1 MDFGLLSWL
10 IGLCA
15 GVLLGFSK
23 TGVPGV
29 GMLVVL
35 LMAHLFEG
43 KLSVG
48 ALLPMLIVGDCF
60 AVAYYKRHAQ
70 WRRLWGLFPAVIAGM
85 IPGAWALHTIGDE
98 HFKAILGA
106 LVLGLIALEIA
117 RRYFGW
123 TEAPKHWSFVFA
135 MGFLAGF
142 ATTVGNVAGPV
153 ISLYLLSQGLLKKEF
168 IGTGAWYYLLINCGK
183 VPIFWRLGLITSQTL
198 TFDLCM
204 IPAIVAGALLGVK
217 LLPKIPQR
225 IFDVLVFIL
234 SAVAALRLV
243 LT

>member
-1 MDFGLLSWL
+1 MDFELIPIL

-15 GVLLGFSK
+15 GALLGFSK

-35 LMAHLFEG
+35 LMAEVFEG
-43 KLSVG
+43 RLSVG

-70 WRRLWGLFPAVIAGM
+70 WSRLWGVFPAVIAGM
-85 IPGAWALHTIGDE
+85 IPGALALKTIGDE
-98 HFKAILGA
+98 YFNEALGVLVLA
-106 LVLGLIALEIA
+106 LVALEIV
-117 RRYFGW
+117 RRWRGW
-123 TEAPKHWSFVFA
+123 TEAPNHWGFVFT

-142 ATTVGNVAGPV
+142 ATTVGNIAGPV

-168 IGTGAWYYLLINCGK
+168 IGTGAWYYLLINCAK
-183 VPIFWRLGLITSQTL
+183 VPIFWKLELITSQTL
-198 TFDLCM
+198 LFDLCM
-204 IPAIVAGALLGVK
+204 IPAIIVGAFVGVWA
-217 LLPKIPQR
+217 LPKIPQR
-225 IFDVLVFIL
+225 LFEGLVFALAAI
-234 SAVAALRLV
+234 AALRLV